1 MRIEEWSLNKDW
13 ERSQSLLNSQLS
25 EKLAVRPM
33 AAFGAFVQNV
43 CGAEIGTLG

>member
-1 MRIEEWSLNKDW
+1 MRIEWWKLNKDW
-13 ERSQSLLNSQLS
+13 ERSQSLLDNQFG

-43 CGAEIGTLG
+43 CGAEFGT